1 MAEYAER
8 EFAAYLN
15 LLEQGTIA
23 QDITLSS
30 LEGLEIFSIGV
41 GLAHTGFIVGT
52 HATPP
57 RNARQG
63 VSMPM
68 RNALS
73 LLTTLRE
80 RFRSVRGLHSVFD
93 RFVHAILFANGSDTH
108 WTELEPHVLASE
120 ILVPERVRSMM
131 RSTLE
136 LSCVTNADS

>member
-8 EFAAYLN
+8 EFSTYLN

-30 LEGLEIFSIGV
+30 LEGLELFSIGV
-41 GLAHTGFIVGT
+41 GLAYTGFLVGS
-52 HATPP
+52 HAIPP

-63 VSMPM
+63 VSAPM

-80 RFRSVRGLHSVFD
+80 RFRSVRDLHSVFD
-93 RFVHAILFANGSDTH
+93 RFVHAILFANGSDTG
-108 WTELEPHVLASE
+108 WADLEPHVLASE

-131 RSTLE
+131 RTTLE
-136 LSCVTNADS
+136 MSHVTNADS